1 MRQHERPDRK
11 NSPLILVFEHRVYF
25 RDQAGEHWRVYDVI
39 LAPDEQSRERRYHVM
54 PPDKRAVHREFV
66 ARSGERREYT
76 FLADSLRGMPLFV
89 HQLARQL
96 GLAKVVPNNNS
107 RP

>member
-1 MRQHERPDRK
+1 MRQHEKPDRK

-25 RDQAGEHWRVYDVI
+25 RDGAGEHWRVRDIIV
-39 LAPDEQSRERRYHVM
+39 APDERSREHRISVM
-54 PPDKRAVHREFV
+54 PPDNRAISREFV

-96 GLAKVVPNNNS
+96 GLAKVVHD
-107 RP
+107 RK

>member
-1 MRQHERPDRK
+1 MRRHEKPDRK

-25 RDQAGEHWRVYDVI
+25 RDETGEHWRVYDIVV
-39 LAPDEQSRERRYHVM
+39 APDERSRERRVPVM
-54 PPDKRAVHREFV
+54 PPDKRAVFREFV

-89 HQLARQL
+89 HQLTRQL
-96 GLAKVVPNNNS
+96 GLAKVIHDKN
-107 RP
+107 

>member
-1 MRQHERPDRK
+1 MREHEKPDRR
-11 NSPLILVFEHRVYF
+11 NSPLILIFEHRVYF
-25 RDQAGEHWRVYDVI
+25 RDHAGEHWRVYDIFV
-39 LAPDEQSRERRYHVM
+39 APDERGRERRFPVM
-54 PPDKRAVHREFV
+54 PPDKRAVHREFI

-96 GLAKVVPNNNS
+96 GLAKIVHEKK
-107 RP
+107 